1 MSEYPTVVFGLDGAG
16 FELIE
21 PWIDAGEL
29 PNIARAVDT
38 GMSGD
43 LQSVLPPV
51 TSPNWKAYSTGKNP
65 GKIGIY
71 WWENIDTEQER
82 VYYPTE
88 RKHLNTEFWEIIGE
102 SDSTGVVGV
111 PTTYPPKSIN
121 GFLISGAPDGEDTGY
136 ASPSDLECY
145 LDEEF
150 DYRVLKRN
158 RLTDDT
164 ESAAAEIHELID
176 LRFSVAKRLID
187 RYDLEF
193 LQVTSFY
200 LNSLHHYL
208 WEHEYTL
215 QAWKIIDQHLEY
227 FLDGDWNVVLMS
239 DHGSN
244 MIRTVF
250 HINTWLEQ
258 QGYLETDT
266 GVADTLHRL
275 GVNTDRLLRIAG
287 AFGAQ
292 RLAKRLAPEWLLNY
306 IPNESGGMER
316 TGKEGTVDWEH
327 TDVIA
332 SGQGPVYLTL
342 NSASPRY
349 ERLRTELIEK
359 LTELSDDHG
368 NPVASEVYRGEEVYE
383 GGYLNDAPDIVIDQS
398 PGVHIPGN
406 IGRQEVF
413 TDPEGDG
420 WRGENKRAGLF
431 VATGPSFGRGHIES
445 LSILDLA
452 PTLLHLHD
460 CSIPKDMDGSVRGDV
475 FASGADPVER
485 EVSYRSG
492 TANYVEKERIRRIA
506 RRADF

>member
-1 MSEYPTVVFGLDGAG
+1 MPDVPTVVFGLDGAG
-16 FELIE
+16 FELIQ

-38 GMSGD
+38 GTSGD
-43 LQSVLPPV
+43 LRSVLPPV

-71 WWENIDTEQER
+71 WWENIDTEEER

-88 RKHLNTEFWEIIGE
+88 RKHVNTEFWEIIGE
-102 SDSTGVVGV
+102 SDSTGVIGV

-121 GFLISGAPDGEDTGY
+121 GFLIAGAPDGEDTGY
-136 ASPSDLECY
+136 TSPSDLERY
-145 LDEEF
+145 LEEEF
-150 DYRVLKRN
+150 DYRVLKQN
-158 RLTDDT
+158 RLIDDT
-164 ESAAAEIHELID
+164 ESAASEIHELID
-176 LRFSVAKRLID
+176 LRFSVAKDLID
-187 RYDLEF
+187 RYDPDF

-215 QAWKIIDQHLEY
+215 QAWKIVDQHLEY
-227 FLDGDWNVVLMS
+227 FLNGDWNVVLMS

-258 QGYLETDT
+258 QGYLETNT
-266 GVADTLHRL
+266 EVADTLYRL
-275 GVNTDRLLRIAG
+275 GINGDRLLRIAG
-287 AFGAQ
+287 AFGTQ

-306 IPNESGGMER
+306 IPDESGEVAR
-316 TGKEGTVDWEH
+316 TGKEGTVDWER
-327 TDVIA
+327 TDAIA
-332 SGQGPVYLTL
+332 SGQGPVYLTP
-342 NSASPRY
+342 SSDSRRF
-349 ERLRTELIEK
+349 ERLRTEIISE
-359 LTELSDDHG
+359 LTELTDPRGDPIASD
-368 NPVASEVYRGEEVYE
+368 VYRGEEVYE
-383 GGYLNDAPDIVIDQS
+383 GEYATDAPDIVIDQS

-406 IGRQEVF
+406 IGRGEVF
-413 TDPEGDG
+413 TDPVADG
-420 WRGENKRAGLF
+420 WRGENKRDGLF
-431 VATGPSFGRGHIES
+431 VATGPSFDEGDIEG

-460 CSIPKDMDGSVRGDV
+460 CRIPNDMDGSVRTDV
-475 FASGADPVER
+475 FASGTGPAER
-485 EVSYRSG
+485 EVSYRSA
-492 TANYVEKERIRRIA
+492 TDTLAEKERIRRIA